1 MVNDMQCKKCK
12 KEIPAESVYCMFCGV
27 KQSAPEKAPKA
38 RANGTGTVYK
48 RGKTWTA
55 EFTYAYDVD
64 ADGKAHRRYR
74 SKGGF
79 KTKKAALEYLPS
91 LKAAPR
97 EKPKVAT
104 FEQIY
109 IAWLP
114 THRAGK
120 STIDCYKAAYKYFSP
135 LYRLNIA
142 EIDVDDLQDCID
154 DCGKG
159 RRTKENMRALCGL
172 MYKYAI
178 PRHYVTLNM
187 GQYLTV
193 SGESGAKNA
202 LPDDAIPKLEKHVDS
217 VFGAS
222 YVLCQC
228 YLGFRPSEFINLRIE
243 DYNVQE
249 RAFIGGGKTA
259 AGTNRTVTV
268 SPKIQPYVDAAIGG
282 RTSGSVFTDESGG
295 TFSVARY
302 RELFYSVLEN
312 CDIENPITER
322 DGKKFYAFTPHSC
335 RHTFATLMKRVDG
348 ADKDKLALIGH
359 TSNEML
365 RYYQDVNYQDLRKI
379 TDALE

>member
-1 MVNDMQCKKCK
+1 MQCRKCR

-27 KQSAPEKAPKA
+27 KQAVKGKAAKC
-38 RANGTGTVYK
+38 RANGTGTVYR

-64 ADGKAHRRYR
+64 AGGKTHRRYR

-79 KTKKAALEYLPS
+79 KTKKEALDYLPS
-91 LKAAPR
+91 LKFAPR
-97 EKPKVAT
+97 EKPRSVT
-104 FEQIY
+104 FAQIY
-109 IAWLP
+109 SAWLP

-120 STIDCYKAAYKYFSP
+120 STIDCYKAAYKYFEP
-135 LYRLNIA
+135 VYRLNISD
-142 EIDVDDLQDCID
+142 IDIDDLQECVDE
-154 DCGKG
+154 CGKG

-193 SGESGAKNA
+193 SGDSGVKNA
-202 LPDDAIPKLEKHVDS
+202 LPDDAIPKLESHAEG

-243 DYNVQE
+243 DYNAAE
-249 RAFIGGGKTA
+249 RAFVGGAKTE

-268 SPKIQPYVDAAIGG
+268 SPKIQPYVDKAIAG
-282 RTSGSVFTDESGG
+282 RTGGTVFTDENGG
-295 TFSVARY
+295 TFTAARY
-302 RELFYSVLEN
+302 RDLFYTVLEK
-312 CDIENPITER
+312 CGIENNIAEK
-322 DGKKFYAFTPHSC
+322 DGKKFYTYTPHSC